1 MSADRQ
7 RFPTP
12 ATWAGRMLVLPII
25 AYRRWISPALPA
37 RCRFYP
43 SCSAYAL
50 EAIARHGALRGTFLA
65 VRRLLRCHPF
75 HPGGYDP
82 VPPAPERDAGRA
94 PSTRANQRPASPTSA
109 DVTGAPN

>member
-1 MSADRQ
+1 MSTGQDAPR
-7 RFPTP
+7 PTSP
-12 ATWAGRMLVLPII
+12 GARVLVGPII

-50 EAIARHGALRGTFLA
+50 EAVSRHGAFRGAGLT

-75 HPGGYDP
+75 HPGGFDP
-82 VPPAPERDAGRA
+82 VPEPGGR
-94 PSTRANQRPASPTSA
+94 RRA
-109 DVTGAPN
+109 DVTGA

>member
-1 MSADRQ
+1 MSKPSSA
-7 RFPTP
+7 
-12 ATWAGRMLVLPII
+12 ARMLAALVI

-50 EAIARHGALRGTFLA
+50 EAITTHGALRGTRLA
-65 VRRLLRCHPF
+65 VWRLLRCHPF

-82 VPPAPERDAGRA
+82 VPAPDRR
-94 PSTRANQRPASPTSA
+94 RPA

>member
-1 MSADRQ
+1 
-7 RFPTP
+7 
-12 ATWAGRMLVLPII
+12 MLIGPII

-50 EAIARHGALRGTFLA
+50 EAVSRHGAVRGTWLA

-75 HPGGYDP
+75 HPGGHDP
-82 VPPAPERDAGRA
+82 VPEPGGRR
-94 PSTRANQRPASPTSA
+94 RAE
-109 DVTGAPN
+109 VTGA